1 MNPQLYKTF
10 LNQLD
15 AFLDGTV
22 VDENQSAREMTRF
35 IIKNNR
41 HYAEQCNTLIH
52 RFKSEGVFVRK
63 LRLMYL
69 IDSLIKSDETGD
81 YARMFTLYLYD
92 FYCELFTNADKVV
105 QMRLFKIY
113 YTWKYLVDKEVLE
126 RINRKLNLRNG
137 MIPIMEQVEPGKLA
151 QYEKY
156 IESQRIER
164 ENRLR
169 KKNEEEDVS
178 PQRKEFSDGEEG
190 SKKEVKVER
199 SRNVNNSSNNDQME
213 QVKNYMKMLQMQ
225 SEKEKEKE
233 REEDIKKKSYG
244 SKSLKARK
252 IMKNVNTT
260 TTSASAV
267 TMTSN
272 GNSNK
277 HAMLAKTQNTSNNNN
292 QYIGRKRTS
301 SPLSSHSHHSHH
313 SHHASSHSSHSGNQ
327 SDLNTLNTNNTNNSN
342 NMNNNNNNNGTAAH
356 IFNSLIPNIH
366 PSLFQNIPQNQLQTL
381 LKYIPLNN
389 LLSQQQQHPSIQQH
403 LPPRMPHS
411 LPTTT
416 TLHPNALQSQFD
428 LILTDHCINSKH
440 LLNTSKPFFSSLSL
454 FFSDTTKHLT
464 LPSTLTGEALFAST
478 SLYENIHKQVYT
490 SLFEKLRN
498 VCNVC
503 GFHSKIYAKYVE
515 HLDTHFHYNYLK
527 HTSKNK
533 VLNRKEGCTKA
544 SWISGTYLR
553 VKDTYLLDSI
563 LYYKN
568 DAERPQ
574 SGMNVSKIKEVK
586 DDNEELIAPVG
597 KKEDEVCGY
606 CGEEFKRKFVEKYW
620 YWFYV
625 NVVVVMKSEEG
636 KERMLVH
643 EKCFEEYKE
652 MVRCGIGEDKEG
664 EE

>member
-1 MNPQLYKTF
+1 MNPQLYETF
-10 LNQLD
+10 LTKLD
-15 AFLDGTV
+15 AFLNGTV
-22 VDENQSAREMTRF
+22 IDENQAAREMTRF

-52 RFKSEGVFVRK
+52 RFKSEGMFVRK

-113 YTWKYLVDKEVLE
+113 YTWKYLVDKDVLE
-126 RINRKLNLRNG
+126 KINRKLNLRNG

-190 SKKEVKVER
+190 NKKEVNVGNVNVKAER
-199 SRNVNNSSNNDQME
+199 GRNVNSNNSNNDQME
-213 QVKNYMKMLQMQ
+213 QVRNYMKMLQSQMQ
-225 SEKEKEKE
+225 SEKEKE
-233 REEDIKKKSYG
+233 EDMKKKNYG
-244 SKSLKARK
+244 SKSIKARK
-252 IMKNVNTT
+252 VMKNVTT
-260 TTSASAV
+260 
-267 TMTSN
+267 N
-272 GNSNK
+272 NSGK
-277 HAMLAKTQNTSNNNN
+277 HVMLAKTQNTNSNVNSN

-327 SDLNTLNTNNTNNSN
+327 TELNALNTNNSN
-342 NMNNNNNNNGTAAH
+342 NNTSGNNGTAAH

-381 LKYIPLNN
+381 LKYIPLSN
-389 LLSQQQQHPSIQQH
+389 LLSQQQQQHPSIQQH
-403 LPPRMPHS
+403 PPPRMPHS
-411 LPTTT
+411 IPTTATT
-416 TLHPNALQSQFD
+416 TLHNNALQSQFD
-428 LILTDHCINSKH
+428 LILTDHCVNSKH

-478 SLYENIHKQVYT
+478 SLYENIHKQVYS

-606 CGEEFKRKFVEKYW
+606 CGEEFKRKFIEKYW

-625 NVVVVMKSEEG
+625 NVVVVMKNEEG

-652 MVRCGIGEDKEG
+652 MVRCGIEEDKEG
-664 EE
+664 E